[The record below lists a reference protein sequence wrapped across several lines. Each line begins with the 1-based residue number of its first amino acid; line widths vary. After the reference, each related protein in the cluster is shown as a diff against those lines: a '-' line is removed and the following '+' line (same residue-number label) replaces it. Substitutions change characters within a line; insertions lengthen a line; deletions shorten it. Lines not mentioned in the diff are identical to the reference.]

1 VQRSALDAYATA
13 DRMAAAARAR
23 DGEARYPSTGLAE
36 QFRLMARLIKGDVGT
51 RVFYTRQTG
60 YDTHAGQLGPH
71 AALLRELG
79 GALQA
84 FLDDLTAAKLAE
96 RVTVLC
102 FSEFGRTV
110 KENAS
115 AGTDH
120 GTAGPVFLA
129 GPGVKSGLA
138 GATPNLLDLDPKQ
151 GDLRVGVDFRQVYA
165 TVLEGWLGLPA
176 RAALGG
182 EFGRLPLFCA

>member
-1 VQRSALDAYATA
+1 
-13 DRMAAAARAR
+13 
-23 DGEARYPSTGLAE
+23 
-36 QFRLMARLIKGDVGT
+36 FRLMARLIKGDVGT
-51 RVFYTRQTG
+51 RVFYTRQGG
-60 YDTHAGQLGPH
+60 YDTHAGQLGTH

-79 GALQA
+79 GALLA
-84 FLDDLTAAKLAE
+84 FLDDLAAAKMAE

-102 FSEFGRTV
+102 CSEFGRTV

-120 GTAGPVFLA
+120 GTAGPVLLA
-129 GPGVKSGLA
+129 GPRVRSGLV
-138 GATPNLLDLDPKQ
+138 GPTPNLLDLDPKY

-182 EFGRLPLFCA
+182 EFERLPLFRE